1 MEGYERLSALRAKV
15 ELAWD
20 TVLPVRLRSDLPVQI
35 GEAMTEVEKS
45 YFGAYGET
53 RAIVLAG
60 GEGGDYKITE
70 PESFTR
76 ATAAINAVLKLGEA
90 IGAAADREARCRQKA
105 ALVIS

>member
-20 TVLPVRLRSDLPVQI
+20 TVLPVRLRSDLALQI

-53 RAIVLAG
+53 RVTVLAG
-60 GEGGDYKITE
+60 GEGGDYRITG
-70 PESFTR
+70 PEYFTR
-76 ATAAINAVLKLGEA
+76 PPPASMQ
-90 IGAAADREARCRQKA
+90 C
-105 ALVIS
+105 